1 MTKHRPLIRREY
13 GYWRIYLG
21 RTDYHLGDYYTTP
34 AQAADAAR
42 HIWNGHR

>member
-21 RTDYHLGDYYTTP
+21 RTDYVIGDFYTS
-34 AQAADAAR
+34 AAKAGDAAR
-42 HIWNGHR
+42 NMWKGHR